1 MSIKLLRI
9 AAVVDKTGLS
19 KRTIYRWMKQ
29 GKFPAQFSL
38 GNSRVV
44 AWHSTQIDS
53 WIKSQPQLSY

>member
-38 GNSRVV
+38 CNSRVV
-44 AWHSTQIDS
+44 AWNSTQIDS

>member
-29 GKFPAQFSL
+29 GKFPAQFNL

-44 AWHSTQIDS
+44 AWNSTQIDS

>member
-38 GNSRVV
+38 GNSRIV
-44 AWHSTQIDS
+44 AWNLAHIEK
-53 WIKSQPQLSY
+53 WIQQQPQIA

>member
-9 AAVVDKTGLS
+9 AAVVDKTGLN

-38 GNSRVV
+38 GNSRSV
-44 AWHSTQIDS
+44 AWRENHIET
-53 WIKSQPQLSY
+53 WIKNQPQLSY